1 MYNKIVLDIIP
12 ATLFG
17 LMLFFVLLTPVLA
30 IGNNLTLDI
39 IDSFE
44 KNQPQDKWFAIDKV
58 QHFSYS
64 CLVSL
69 GIQYVLVNKMGKD
82 ETSALPVS
90 LGMSFTA
97 GITKEIQDSK
107 SKNGFFSRKDLVVN
121 TMGIIFSVII
131 ISLPS
136 SN

>member
-1 MYNKIVLDIIP
+1 MLKKIFINIISSS
-12 ATLFG
+12 LFG
-17 LMLFFVLLTPVLA
+17 LMLFFLLLTPVLA
-30 IGNNLTLDI
+30 I
-39 IDSFE
+39 E
-44 KNQPQDKWFAIDKV
+44 KDQPQDKWFAIDKV

-69 GIQYVLVNKMGKD
+69 GTQYVLVNKMGED
-82 ETSALPVS
+82 ETSALPIS
-90 LGMSFTA
+90 LGMSFSA
-97 GITKEIQDSK
+97 GIAKEIQDSK
-107 SKNGFFSRKDLVVN
+107 SKNGFFSRKDVVAN

>member
-1 MYNKIVLDIIP
+1 MYKKIILDIIP
-12 ATLFG
+12 SSLFG
-17 LMLFFVLLTPVLA
+17 PMLFFILLSPVLA
-30 IGNNLTLDI
+30 I
-39 IDSFE
+39 E
-44 KNQPQDKWFAIDKV
+44 KDQSQDKWFAIDKV

-69 GIQYVLVNKMGKD
+69 GTQYILVNKMGKD

-90 LGMSFTA
+90 LGISFTA

-107 SKNGFFSRKDLVVN
+107 SKNGFFSRKDLVAN

>member
-1 MYNKIVLDIIP
+1 MMLKIIIMNIVP
-12 ATLFG
+12 SPLYG
-17 LMLFFVLLTPVLA
+17 LILFFVLLTPVSA
-30 IGNNLTLDI
+30 I
-39 IDSFE
+39 E
-44 KNQPQDKWFAIDKV
+44 KDQPQDKWFAIDKV

-69 GIQYVLVNKMGKD
+69 GVQYVLVNKMGKD
-82 ETSALPVS
+82 EISALPVS

-107 SKNGFFSRKDLVVN
+107 SKNGFFSRKDLVAN

>member
-1 MYNKIVLDIIP
+1 MYKKIILDIIP
-12 ATLFG
+12 SSLFG
-17 LMLFFVLLTPVLA
+17 SMLFFILLSPVLA
-30 IGNNLTLDI
+30 I
-39 IDSFE
+39 E
-44 KNQPQDKWFAIDKV
+44 KDQPQDKWFAIDKV

-69 GIQYVLVNKMGKD
+69 GTQYVLVNKMGKD

-90 LGMSFTA
+90 LGISFTA

-107 SKNGFFSRKDLVVN
+107 SKYGLFSRKDLVAN
-121 TMGIIFSVII
+121 TMGIIFSMII
-131 ISLPS
+131 ILLPS

>member
-1 MYNKIVLDIIP
+1 MLKKIFIDIIP
-12 ATLFG
+12 SSLFG
-17 LMLFFVLLTPVLA
+17 LILFFLLLTPVLA
-30 IGNNLTLDI
+30 I
-39 IDSFE
+39 E
-44 KNQPQDKWFAIDKV
+44 KDQPQDKWFAIDKV

-69 GIQYVLVNKMGKD
+69 GTQYVLVNKMGKD
-82 ETSALPVS
+82 EKSALPVS
-90 LGMSFTA
+90 LGISFTA

-107 SKNGFFSRKDLVVN
+107 SKDGFFSRKDLVAN

>member
-1 MYNKIVLDIIP
+1 MLKKILINIRPSYLIGFV
-12 ATLFG
+12 
-17 LMLFFVLLTPVLA
+17 LFFVLLTPVLA
-30 IGNNLTLDI
+30 I
-39 IDSFE
+39 E
-44 KNQPQDKWFAIDKV
+44 KDQPQDKWFAIDKV

-69 GIQYVLVNKMGKD
+69 GTQYVLVNKMGKD
-82 ETSALPVS
+82 ETSALPIS
-90 LGMSFTA
+90 LGMSFSA
-97 GITKEIQDSK
+97 GIAKEIQDSK
-107 SKNGFFSRKDLVVN
+107 SKNGFFSRKDVVAN

>member
-1 MYNKIVLDIIP
+1 MLKKIFIDIIP
-12 ATLFG
+12 SSLFG
-17 LMLFFVLLTPVLA
+17 LLLFFLLLTPVLA
-30 IGNNLTLDI
+30 IENNLTLDI

-69 GIQYVLVNKMGKD
+69 GTQYVLVNKMGKD

-90 LGMSFTA
+90 LGISFTA

-107 SKNGFFSRKDLVVN
+107 SKYGFFSRKDLVAN
-121 TMGIIFSVII
+121 TMGIIFSMII
-131 ISLPS
+131 ILLPS
-136 SN
+136 SI

>member
-1 MYNKIVLDIIP
+1 MYKKIILDIIP
-12 ATLFG
+12 SSIFG
-17 LMLFFVLLTPVLA
+17 SMLFFLLLTPVLA
-30 IGNNLTLDI
+30 I
-39 IDSFE
+39 E
-44 KNQPQDKWFAIDKV
+44 KDQPQDKWFAIDKV

-82 ETSALPVS
+82 EMSALPVS
-90 LGMSFTA
+90 MGMSFTA

-107 SKNGFFSRKDLVVN
+107 SKNGFFSRKDLIAN
-121 TMGIIFSVII
+121 TMGIIFSMII

>member
-1 MYNKIVLDIIP
+1 MLKKIFIDTIP
-12 ATLFG
+12 SSLFG
-17 LMLFFVLLTPVLA
+17 LMSFFLLLTPTLA
-30 IGNNLTLDI
+30 I
-39 IDSFE
+39 E
-44 KNQPQDKWFAIDKV
+44 KDQPEDKWLAIDKV

-69 GIQYVLVNKMGKD
+69 GTQYVLVNKMGKD

-90 LGMSFTA
+90 LGIIFTA

-107 SKNGFFSRKDLVVN
+107 SKNGFFSRKDVVAN
-121 TMGIIFSVII
+121 SMGIIFSVII
-131 ISLPS
+131 ILLPS

>member
-1 MYNKIVLDIIP
+1 MLKKIFIDIIP
-12 ATLFG
+12 SSLFG
-17 LMLFFVLLTPVLA
+17 LLLFFLLLTPVLA
-30 IGNNLTLDI
+30 IDK
-39 IDSFE
+39 D
-44 KNQPQDKWFAIDKV
+44 QPQDKWFAIDKV

-69 GIQYVLVNKMGKD
+69 GTQYVLVNKMGKD

-90 LGMSFTA
+90 LGISFTA

-107 SKNGFFSRKDLVVN
+107 SKNGFFSRKDLVAN

>member
-1 MYNKIVLDIIP
+1 MFKKIIINIIP
-12 ATLFG
+12 PTLLG
-17 LMLFFVLLTPVLA
+17 LVLFFVLLTPVLA
-30 IGNNLTLDI
+30 I
-39 IDSFE
+39 E
-44 KNQPQDKWFAIDKV
+44 KDQPQDKWFAIDKV

-107 SKNGFFSRKDLVVN
+107 SKNGFFSRKDLVAN

>member
-1 MYNKIVLDIIP
+1 MYKKIILDIIP
-12 ATLFG
+12 SSLFG
-17 LMLFFVLLTPVLA
+17 PMLFFILLSPVLA
-30 IGNNLTLDI
+30 I
-39 IDSFE
+39 E
-44 KNQPQDKWFAIDKV
+44 KDQPQDKWFAIDKV

-69 GIQYVLVNKMGKD
+69 GTQYVLVNKMGKD

-90 LGMSFTA
+90 LGISFTA

-107 SKNGFFSRKDLVVN
+107 SKYGFFSRKDLVAN
-121 TMGIIFSVII
+121 TMGIIFSMII
-131 ISLPS
+131 ILLPS

>member
-1 MYNKIVLDIIP
+1 MLKKIFIDIKLSY
-12 ATLFG
+12 LFG
-17 LMLFFVLLTPVLA
+17 LMLFFLLLTPVLA
-30 IGNNLTLDI
+30 I
-39 IDSFE
+39 E
-44 KNQPQDKWFAIDKV
+44 KDQPQDKWFAIDKV

-69 GIQYVLVNKMGKD
+69 GTQYVLVNKMGKD
-82 ETSALPVS
+82 EKSALPVS
-90 LGMSFTA
+90 LGISFTA

-107 SKNGFFSRKDLVVN
+107 SKNGFFSRKDIVAN

>member
-1 MYNKIVLDIIP
+1 MLKKIFIDIIP
-12 ATLFG
+12 SSLFG
-17 LMLFFVLLTPVLA
+17 LILFFLLLTPVLA
-30 IGNNLTLDI
+30 IDK
-39 IDSFE
+39 D
-44 KNQPQDKWFAIDKV
+44 QPQDKWFAIDKV

-69 GIQYVLVNKMGKD
+69 GTQYVLVNKMGKD

-90 LGMSFTA
+90 LGISFTA

-107 SKNGFFSRKDLVVN
+107 SKNGFFSRKDLVAN
-121 TMGIIFSVII
+121 TMGILFSVII

>member
-1 MYNKIVLDIIP
+1 MLKIIFIDSKP
-12 ATLFG
+12 SSLFC
-17 LMLFFVLLTPVLA
+17 LILFFLLLTPVLA
-30 IGNNLTLDI
+30 IGKDH
-39 IDSFE
+39 
-44 KNQPQDKWFAIDKV
+44 PQDKWFAIDKV

-69 GIQYVLVNKMGKD
+69 GTQYVLVNKIGKD

-90 LGMSFTA
+90 LGISFTA

-107 SKNGFFSRKDLVVN
+107 SKDGFFSRKDLVAN
-121 TMGIIFSVII
+121 TMGIVFSVII

>member
-1 MYNKIVLDIIP
+1 MYKKIIINIIP
-12 ATLFG
+12 PTLLG
-17 LMLFFVLLTPVLA
+17 LVLFFVLLTPVLA
-30 IGNNLTLDI
+30 I
-39 IDSFE
+39 E
-44 KNQPQDKWFAIDKV
+44 KDQPQDKWFAIDKV

-107 SKNGFFSRKDLVVN
+107 SKNGFFSRKDLVAN
-121 TMGIIFSVII
+121 IMGIIFSVII

>member
-1 MYNKIVLDIIP
+1 MYKKIILDIIP
-12 ATLFG
+12 SSLFG
-17 LMLFFVLLTPVLA
+17 SMLFFLLLTPVLA
-30 IGNNLTLDI
+30 I
-39 IDSFE
+39 E
-44 KNQPQDKWFAIDKV
+44 KDQPQDKWFAIDKV

-69 GIQYVLVNKMGKD
+69 GTQYILVNKMGKD
-82 ETSALPVS
+82 EASALPVS

-97 GITKEIQDSK
+97 GIIKEIQDSK
-107 SKNGFFSRKDLVVN
+107 SKNGFFSRKDLVAN

>member
-1 MYNKIVLDIIP
+1 MLKIIFIDTIP
-12 ATLFG
+12 SSLFG
-17 LMLFFVLLTPVLA
+17 LMLFLLLLTPSLA
-30 IGNNLTLDI
+30 I
-39 IDSFE
+39 E
-44 KNQPQDKWFAIDKV
+44 KDQPQDKWFAIDKV

-69 GIQYVLVNKMGKD
+69 GTQYVLVNKMGKD

-90 LGMSFTA
+90 LGISFTA

-107 SKNGFFSRKDLVVN
+107 SKNGFFSRKDVVAN
-121 TMGIIFSVII
+121 IMGIIFSVII

>member
-1 MYNKIVLDIIP
+1 MLKKIFIDTIP
-12 ATLFG
+12 SSLFG
-17 LMLFFVLLTPVLA
+17 LMLFFLLLTPTLA
-30 IGNNLTLDI
+30 I
-39 IDSFE
+39 E
-44 KNQPQDKWFAIDKV
+44 KNQPQDKWLAIDKV

-69 GIQYVLVNKMGKD
+69 GTQYVLVNKMGKD
-82 ETSALPVS
+82 EISALPVS
-90 LGMSFTA
+90 LGISFTA

-107 SKNGFFSRKDLVVN
+107 SKNGFFSRKDVVAN
-121 TMGIIFSVII
+121 SMGIIFSVII

>member
-1 MYNKIVLDIIP
+1 MLKKIFIDIIP
-12 ATLFG
+12 PTLFG
-17 LMLFFVLLTPVLA
+17 LMLFFVLLTPILA
-30 IGNNLTLDI
+30 I
-39 IDSFE
+39 E
-44 KNQPQDKWFAIDKV
+44 KDQPQDKWFAIDKV

-69 GIQYVLVNKMGKD
+69 GAQYVLVNKMGKD

-107 SKNGFFSRKDLVVN
+107 SKNGFFSRKDLVAN

>member
-1 MYNKIVLDIIP
+1 MLKKILINIRPSYLIGFV
-12 ATLFG
+12 
-17 LMLFFVLLTPVLA
+17 LFFVLLTPVLA
-30 IGNNLTLDI
+30 I
-39 IDSFE
+39 E
-44 KNQPQDKWFAIDKV
+44 KDQPQDKWFAIDKV

-107 SKNGFFSRKDLVVN
+107 SKNGFFSRKDLVAN

>member
-1 MYNKIVLDIIP
+1 MFNKIFLDIIP
-12 ATLFG
+12 PTLFG
-17 LMLFFVLLTPVLA
+17 SMLFFSLLTPVLA
-30 IGNNLTLDI
+30 I
-39 IDSFE
+39 E
-44 KNQPQDKWFAIDKV
+44 KDQPQDKWFAIDKV

-90 LGMSFTA
+90 LGISFTA

-107 SKNGFFSRKDLVVN
+107 SKYGFFSRKDLVAN
-121 TMGIIFSVII
+121 TMGIIFSMII
-131 ISLPS
+131 ILLPS